1 MIAALLIL
9 LPVVGVV
16 AWVFF
21 RYTPAHAERE
31 ALFRFNIVALIV
43 AAGLGAAWSLR
54 TYLLMSPTVDS
65 AWWPVIS
72 ALGVLVVVPL
82 VLGLAA
88 ILRHFVVF
96 RPDEEGSRQ

>member
-21 RYTPAHAERE
+21 RYTPAHAERG

-88 ILRHFVVF
+88 ILRNFVVF
-96 RPDEEGSRQ
+96 RRDAKGSRQ

>member
-9 LPVVGVV
+9 LPVVGIV

-21 RYTPAHAERE
+21 RYTPAHAERG
-31 ALFRFNIVALIV
+31 ALFRFNVVALIV
-43 AAGLGAAWSLR
+43 AVGLGAAWSLR

-72 ALGVLVVVPL
+72 ALGALVAVTL
-82 VLGLAA
+82 VLGFAA
-88 ILRHFVVF
+88 ILRNFVVF
-96 RPDEEGSRQ
+96 RPDEEGSRR

>member
-21 RYTPAHAERE
+21 RYTPAHAERK
-31 ALFRFNIVALIV
+31 ALFRFNVVALTV
-43 AAGLGAAWSLR
+43 AVGLGAAWSVR
-54 TYLLMSPTVDS
+54 TYVVMSPTVDS

-72 ALGVLVVVPL
+72 VLGALVVVPL
-82 VLGLAA
+82 VLGSAA
-88 ILRHFVVF
+88 ILRIFVVF
-96 RPDEEGSRQ
+96 RRDAKGSRQ